1 MIHLAFNFFYPQMF
15 RYQLLPPNS
24 PSSRL
29 CIKFFFF
36 YQTKPYWPG
45 QFQIVLLL
53 LLLIENWT
61 GNLLIILIIELL
73 LFCVKRS
80 FSSSS
85 SFYSPTIIIRRRTNV
100 SIFWF
105 PFNSLRRCNT
115 RNRVSWIKLNCNTW
129 IWPPIQQIPLLSSP
143 LAIDWRRTDI
153 HWSTISFRPP
163 LTAWPRV
170 HPPQSAR
177 SSSGQPERSLVMS
190 TRDARGHEY

>member
-1 MIHLAFNFFYPQMF
+1 MLHLLVFVSNYSSSIKPNHIGQVNFKSSFY
-15 RYQLLPPNS
+15 
-24 PSSRL
+24 SS
-29 CIKFFFF
+29 
-36 YQTKPYWPG
+36 
-45 QFQIVLLL
+45 
-53 LLLIENWT
+53 LLIENWT

-73 LFCVKRS
+73 HFCVKRS
-80 FSSSS
+80 FSSS

-153 HWSTISFRPP
+153 HWSTISFLPP